1 MKIKSFFLASFLFVF
16 SFSSNAQTRILQDS
30 ILFSWSKAQ
39 VDSFFIQK
47 LGPLVAEILQ
57 PQYGVSGHKVVYRTL
72 NYDSTETYASGLLL
86 IPNSD
91 YCALPIV
98 SYQHGT
104 TVLKNDAPSRFRG
117 QETLITLA
125 LASTGMIACMPDYHG
140 MGDGEGYHPYQNAR
154 TEAFSVID
162 IIRAA
167 KEVCDSGGIHYGSQL
182 FLTGYSQGGHATM
195 AAHKWIQEFLS
206 DEMQVTASAPMSGA
220 YDMSGVQTD
229 LLLLD
234 EPYSDPYYLPYLI
247 FGNNPIYHFF
257 DSPDSVLRE
266 PYASTLPSLM
276 DGYHDSNEINDAMND
291 TVKYI
296 FREGLEA
303 DFVADSNHFFRKF
316 LRDNDVYEWLPQSPV
331 RLYFC
336 PMDEKVPFHNT
347 YVAFDYFKTH
357 GGLQIDTVNVGN
369 YLHTDCAQPALINAK
384 FWIDEMRDVPLSV
397 VAEPHYAS
405 SSTATD
411 GSVSLVVSGGKTPVT
426 VSWNNGQTGSL
437 LQNVA
442 VGEYSYTVTDGNGCE
457 KSGEISLFVT
467 SVSELSVEQV
477 HLYPSPATD
486 AITIETTANIKETAT
501 ITLYNTLGQA
511 VKRTSLQSK
520 KQNIDI
526 SNLPSGVYS
535 CRINNLYVQSFV
547 KN

>member
-1 MKIKSFFLASFLFVF
+1 MKVKPFFLALCFLVF
-16 SFSSNAQTRILQDS
+16 SFSTNAQSRILQDS

-39 VDSFFIQK
+39 VDSFFNEK
-47 LGPLVAEILQ
+47 LGPLVTEILQ
-57 PQYGVSGHKVVYRTL
+57 PQYGVSAHKVLYRTL

-91 YCALPIV
+91 YCSLPIV

-117 QETLITLA
+117 QEVLITLA
-125 LASTGMIACMPDYHG
+125 LASTGIIACMPDYHG

-162 IIRAA
+162 IIRTA
-167 KEVCDSGGIHYGSQL
+167 KEVCDSNGVHYGSQL

-220 YDMSGVQTD
+220 YDMSGIQTD

-257 DSPDSVLRE
+257 DSPDSILKE
-266 PYASTLPSLM
+266 PYALALPSLM
-276 DGYHDSNEINDAMND
+276 DGYHDSQEINAAMND

-296 FREGLEA
+296 FRDGLEA

-316 LRDNDVYEWLPQSPV
+316 LRDNDVYEWVPQSPV
-331 RLYFC
+331 RMYFC
-336 PMDEKVPFHNT
+336 PTDEKVPFHNT
-347 YVAFDYFKTH
+347 YVAFDYFKEH
-357 GGLQIDTVNVGN
+357 GALHVDTVNVGQ

-405 SSTATD
+405 SSTAAD
-411 GSVSLVVSGGKTPVT
+411 GSISLAVSGGKAPVA
-426 VSWNNGQTGSL
+426 VSWNNGQTGSS
-437 LQNVA
+437 LQNVT

-457 KSGEISLFVT
+457 KSGTVSLFV
-467 SVSELSVEQV
+467 SGIAELQKAQV
-477 HLYPSPATD
+477 RLYPSPATNS
-486 AITIETTANIKETAT
+486 ITIETAVDLNETAT
-501 ITLYNTLGQA
+501 VFFYNALGQPVKQA
-511 VKRTSLQSK
+511 VLQSQ
-520 KQNIDI
+520 KQEIDI

-535 CRINNLYVQSFV
+535 CRINNLYVQSLV